1 MTPDRGARGGH
12 TGRRTLW
19 LRWSGRD
26 LRARWVQ
33 VAAIAFIIAIG
44 SGLYSGLSSTG
55 KWRRVSYDASF
66 AALHMYDL
74 RVALGQGNYV
84 DAAALVEAVKGIPA
98 ARSIKAAEPR
108 LITPSQVDASTKGR
122 IIIVPGRLVGV
133 DVTDGGP
140 HVNSISVERGHALD
154 AGDAG
159 SRRAVIDYHF
169 AKRYGLPARTRVR
182 VSGGQTLVTTG
193 QGLSP
198 EYFLI
203 TGEQGNLLA
212 ESNFA
217 VVFAPLTDV
226 QEITG
231 RVGQA
236 NDLVLTVRPGSDLA
250 RVRRQVQDAVRTRFP
265 TVGVDVQ
272 GRRADDAYRILYDDI
287 KGDQRFYDIFA
298 VLILVGAA
306 FAAFNLTGRIVESQR
321 REIGIG
327 MAIGVEPARL
337 ALRPLLVGVQIAV
350 LGALFGIGVG
360 LVIGVLMGGVLR
372 DLSPLPEW
380 RFPFEVGVFAKG
392 AALGLA
398 LPILATIFPVWR
410 AVRVAPVDA
419 IRTGYLSDRHHVPLL
434 ARVRLPGRTTA
445 QLPFRNVL
453 RAPRRTLMTVLGVAV
468 AIVVLVGVVG
478 TVDSFRQTI
487 DLANAE
493 IVKSSPRRAGVELQT
508 FLPVDSAAVQDLER
522 SPLVAASEPH
532 LILGGTLRNPS
543 DRSGV
548 GIDVLVR
555 LLPLRS
561 AIWAPTIE
569 ERKPTR
575 GDPGI
580 IIAPKAA
587 DDLGVSSGD
596 MLSLRHP
603 LRTGLTSYRSVRS
616 LVRVTGITPLP
627 TRFIAYMDSR
637 SASLMGLQGITN
649 SLIVDPKPGVSSTR
663 LERALSTQPGVGSV
677 QTIREYTDTIRKE
690 IDRVLGLLTIV
701 EGAVLLLALLIAFNS
716 ASINA
721 DERARD
727 YATMFAFG
735 LPTRTVLRMAVV
747 EGAIIGVLGTLV
759 GVLVG
764 WLLLGWLVTS
774 LIPQTFPD
782 LGIVT
787 YIATPTLLIAVVLG
801 VIVVALAPLL
811 TARKIRKM
819 DIPSTL
825 RVME

>member
-1 MTPDRGARGGH
+1 
-12 TGRRTLW
+12 
-19 LRWSGRD
+19 
-26 LRARWVQ
+26 
-33 VAAIAFIIAIG
+33 
-44 SGLYSGLSSTG
+44 
-55 KWRRVSYDASF
+55 
-66 AALHMYDL
+66 
-74 RVALGQGNYV
+74 
-84 DAAALVEAVKGIPA
+84 
-98 ARSIKAAEPR
+98 
-108 LITPSQVDASTKGR
+108 
-122 IIIVPGRLVGV
+122 
-133 DVTDGGP
+133 
-140 HVNSISVERGHALD
+140 
-154 AGDAG
+154 
-159 SRRAVIDYHF
+159 
-169 AKRYGLPARTRVR
+169 
-182 VSGGQTLVTTG
+182 
-193 QGLSP
+193 
-198 EYFLI
+198 
-203 TGEQGNLLA
+203 
-212 ESNFA
+212 
-217 VVFAPLTDV
+217 
-226 QEITG
+226 
-231 RVGQA
+231 
-236 NDLVLTVRPGSDLA
+236 
-250 RVRRQVQDAVRTRFP
+250 
-265 TVGVDVQ
+265 
-272 GRRADDAYRILYDDI
+272 
-287 KGDQRFYDIFA
+287 
-298 VLILVGAA
+298 
-306 FAAFNLTGRIVESQR
+306 
-321 REIGIG
+321 
-327 MAIGVEPARL
+327 MAIGVGPARL

-372 DLSPLPEW
+372 DLFPLPEW
-380 RFPFEVGVFAKG
+380 RLPFEAGVFAKG

-410 AVRVAPVDA
+410 AVRVSPVDA
-419 IRTGYLSDRHHVPLL
+419 IRTGYLSDRHRIPLL

-478 TVDSFRQTI
+478 TVDSFRRTI

-493 IVKSSPRRAGVELQT
+493 MVKTSPRRAGIELQT
-508 FLPVDSAAVQDLER
+508 FLPVGSTVVRGLEG
-522 SPLVAASEPH
+522 SPLVAASEAH
-532 LILGGTLRNPS
+532 LILGGTLRNP
-543 DRSGV
+543 DERSAGK
-548 GIDVLVR
+548 IDVLVR
-555 LLPLRS
+555 LLPLES
-561 AIWAPTIE
+561 PIWAPTVE
-569 ERKPTR
+569 DRTAAR

-580 IIAPKAA
+580 IITRKAA
-587 DDLGVSSGD
+587 DDLGVSPGD
-596 MLSLRHP
+596 MVTLRHP

-616 LVRVTGITPLP
+616 SVRVTGITPLP

-649 SLIVDPKPGVSSTR
+649 SLMVDPSPGVSSNR
-663 LERALSTQPGVGSV
+663 LERALSPQPGVGSV
-677 QTIREYTDTIRKE
+677 QAVREYTETIRKE

-747 EGAIIGVLGTLV
+747 EGTVIGILGTAV

-787 YIATPTLLIAVVLG
+787 YIAPRTLVIALVLG
-801 VIVVALAPLL
+801 VVVVALAPLL
-811 TARKIRKM
+811 TARKIRRM